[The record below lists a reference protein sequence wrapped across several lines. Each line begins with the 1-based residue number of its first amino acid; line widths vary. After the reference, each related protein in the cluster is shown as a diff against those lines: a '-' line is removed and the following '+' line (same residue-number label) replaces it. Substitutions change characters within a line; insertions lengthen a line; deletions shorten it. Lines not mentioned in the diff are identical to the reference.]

1 MEAMQETHEDE
12 LLEVTGG
19 GPCNGF
25 IGCVGYMAE
34 AAGHLV
40 GEGLVAVG
48 EGIAGFV
55 CYFAC

>member
-1 MEAMQETHEDE
+1 MEEMQHTSEEE

-19 GPCNGF
+19 GPCTGF
-25 IGCVGYMAE
+25 VGCVGYMAE

-40 GEGLVAVG
+40 GEGLVAIG

-55 CYFAC
+55 CYFVC